1 MFRVIIVALD
11 GRPTLQ
17 KTPNETDALAS
28 IASQPNETDAL
39 ASGSVTPIL

>member
-17 KTPNETDALAS
+17 KTPNEPYALAS
-28 IASQPNETDAL
+28 GPNETDAL
-39 ASGSVTPIL
+39 ASGPNEAPG